1 MSRVGEKVKAARTS
15 RNMSQKQ
22 LAKKLG
28 VAESYIQDVELGR
41 KIINEGMIS
50 RLSKVLS
57 DMYAYEKFHDGKM
70 TDYIPTDEDLKEENK
85 LKRPNLPESKSL
97 KSDKAKGDSEE
108 IWNQAFGSVLKNVP
122 VYDYSFEGPKG
133 SKKLPVESNKI
144 EGFSADKVFYIE
156 IEEDDMIGYRI
167 AKGDLALCHGVKE
180 LEGSAIYLLDYNNKR
195 AVRQVKK
202 LDNSKVL
209 LLSNGGTV
217 KTETIGIKEIRPVA
231 RLLKLEIKL

>member
-57 DMYAYEKFHDGKM
+57 VDLNDVSMVA
-70 TDYIPTDEDLKEENK
+70 TDEDLKEENK

-180 LEGSAIYLLDYNNKR
+180 LEGSAIYLLEYNNKR

>member
-57 DMYAYEKFHDGKM
+57 VDLNDVSMVA
-70 TDYIPTDEDLKEENK
+70 TDEDLKEENK

-144 EGFSADKVFYIE
+144 EGFRADKVFYIE

-180 LEGSAIYLLDYNNKR
+180 LEGSAIYLLEYNNKR

>member
-57 DMYAYEKFHDGKM
+57 VDLNDVSMVA
-70 TDYIPTDEDLKEENK
+70 TDEDLKEENK